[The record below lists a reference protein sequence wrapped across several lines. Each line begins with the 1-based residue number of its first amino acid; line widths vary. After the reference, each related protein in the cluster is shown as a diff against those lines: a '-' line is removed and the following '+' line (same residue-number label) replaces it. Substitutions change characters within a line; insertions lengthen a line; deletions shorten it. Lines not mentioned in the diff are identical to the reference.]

1 MAAMYKLP
9 VTALPGLTAIP
20 IRATTTVLVIH
31 ITVVRLT
38 AVTQSLRLI

>member
-9 VTALPGLTAIP
+9 VIALPGLTAIP
-20 IRATTTVLVIH
+20 TLATTTVQVIH
-31 ITVVRLT
+31 STVVPST